1 MKENASVTVKV
12 DGAVM
17 TAQIDGEI
25 DHHSA
30 KGVRDGIDRDLAL
43 SGATA
48 LMLDMSRVRFMDSS
62 GLGLILGRFAKA
74 QALGASFC
82 VLDPSDS
89 VRRVLDIAGAGRIV
103 EIRETGEKAASG
115 KARRYK

>member
-17 TAQIDGEI
+17 TAMIDGEI

-30 KGVRDGIDRDLAL
+30 RSVRVGIDERFAE
-43 SGATA
+43 SGATR
-48 LMLDMSRVRFMDSS
+48 LVLDMSRVRFMDSS
-62 GLGLILGRFAKA
+62 GLGLILGRYAKA

-82 VLDPSDS
+82 VVDPSDS
-89 VRRVLDIAGAGRIV
+89 VRRVLDVAGVGRIV
-103 EIRETGEKAASG
+103 EIRDKSAA
-115 KARRYK
+115 K